1 MRHFV
6 GVLLA
11 LAVAAMLFFGAA
23 WGVARILALRGTV
36 TGTGTAHALTSAS
49 GLTAVGLVVAT
60 GLVIGILLVA
70 RPVSPLATGLP
81 GLVLLAWSA
90 MVVVHSKYAGR
101 YLPLP
106 GSHFAEGFTYLL
118 FNGVLALLGAVMI
131 VPLAVPSRWRRH
143 DSYVDDRGDEFSVHE
158 ALGLT
163 P

>member
-1 MRHFV
+1 MRHLV
-6 GVLLA
+6 GLLLA

-36 TGTGTAHALTSAS
+36 TGAGTSHALTSAS
-49 GLTAVGLVVAT
+49 GLIAVGLVVAT
-60 GLVIGILLVA
+60 GVVVGILLVA
-70 RPVSPLATGLP
+70 PPVSPLATGLP

-90 MVVVHSKYAGR
+90 LVVVHSKYAAR

-106 GSHFAEGFTYLL
+106 GSHFGAGFSYLL
-118 FNGVLALLGAVMI
+118 FSAVLALLGAVMI
-131 VPLAVPSRWRRH
+131 VPLAIPSRWRRRN
-143 DSYVDDRGDEFSVHE
+143 SYVDDRGDEFSVHE